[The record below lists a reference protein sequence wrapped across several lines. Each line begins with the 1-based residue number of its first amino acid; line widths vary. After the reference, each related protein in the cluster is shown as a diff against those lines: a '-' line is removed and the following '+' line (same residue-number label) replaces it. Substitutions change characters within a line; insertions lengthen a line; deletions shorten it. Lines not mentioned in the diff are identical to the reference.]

1 MGDDNNM
8 TNDQFKG
15 IIKMIIALIKKDTP
29 KAELLEYLSELIK

>member
-1 MGDDNNM
+1 MGDNKM

-29 KAELLEYLSELIK
+29 KEELIEYLSELIK